1 MSNENELQD
10 ADVDTN
16 ESMDDDLSSF
26 VDLTD
31 LEGMD
36 DATNQ
41 ELFGDLGDIADLGDM
56 PEMSEADSSQE
67 SEPDIPLPDISEDDL
82 GLDEEMFH
90 TAEPEEAPVSVDT
103 DVLPEAPA
111 SEVSDQNVSL
121 DDTIE
126 DSGIDISALDDST
139 IDDAGTDIPVLDDS
153 DVDNLGTDIPAL
165 DDSNADD
172 LSADIPA
179 LDDSNADDLSA
190 DIPVL
195 DDSNI
200 DDLSADIPAL
210 DDSDIVALDSGL
222 EDDGSMSMDGLDD
235 VMAALDAGSGD
246 AAGDSTDGA
255 AEGTSDDSNIDSML
269 DGLLDNLD
277 MNGSLDE
284 TAASE
289 SSPSE
294 QMDGA
299 AALDNMSDILG
310 LDDVP
315 FGTEGQDDAA
325 TDNLQDMLD
334 VESMMPQA
342 EETGDEKKPGFFK
355 RVFGNVVTDEI
366 AEQERLEAEKA
377 EEEAAKKAEEDEK
390 AKEEKAEKKAEA
402 DAQKAEKKE
411 EKKKQQEAKKAEKA
425 AKKAEKKA
433 KREEEE
439 AAELEVVGKLNKVGV
454 SIIAIAT
461 IIFLVVE
468 IAGTNIFGYVST
480 KNKAKSYFD
489 MGKYTEAYQEAIGTD
504 MRKKNPEEYNKIK
517 VVMKVQQPLNAYQ
530 NYDRIGYYPEALNA
544 LMKGLKRY
552 DANIDEAIDLDVDKD
567 MMSCRKQI
575 LTLLKQEYNLSE
587 SEAYAILALDQTA
600 YQKKVVELGLKKK

>member
-153 DVDNLGTDIPAL
+153 DVDNLGT
-165 DDSNADD
+165 
-172 LSADIPA
+172 DIPA

-587 SEAYAILALDQTA
+587 SEAYAILVLDQTA

>member
-56 PEMSEADSSQE
+56 PEMSGADSSQE
-67 SEPDIPLPDISEDDL
+67 SEPDIPLPDILEDDL

-126 DSGIDISALDDST
+126 NSGIDISALDDST

-153 DVDNLGTDIPAL
+153 DVDN
-165 DDSNADD
+165 

-210 DDSDIVALDSGL
+210 DDSDIIALDSGL

-411 EKKKQQEAKKAEKA
+411 EKKKQKEAKKAEKA

-454 SIIAIAT
+454 SIIAIVT

-480 KNKAKSYFD
+480 KNKAKNYFD